1 MKEYVNEMLI
11 ESASEKDVIGT
22 MMTLASIT
30 LSHPRQVHVLLRP
43 RRKDIMSIS
52 LREYSF

>member
-11 ESASEKDVIGT
+11 ESASEQDVIGT

-30 LSHPRQVHVLLRP
+30 LSHPRQVPVLLRP
-43 RRKDIMSIS
+43 
-52 LREYSF
+52 